1 MRFDGKVA
9 VVTGGAS
16 GIGRKVTEILAAE
29 GAHVVVADMDESLAI
44 AASDEIMERGA
55 KKALPVQV
63 NVGVEEEIVRLA
75 DAVREEFGRADV
87 LVNNAAARVWGPVT
101 EATLESWQHIVAV
114 NLIGVGLV
122 SKHIIPLMAATGGGA
137 IVNISSANG
146 IVGRPGMAQYDAT
159 KAGVLGLTRS
169 MACDHA
175 HQNIRVNAILP
186 GATLTDFHINRAR
199 AAGQEIDPGI
209 TQTHEGGPG
218 ILHRQARPEEIAYPV
233 VFLASD
239 EASFITGACL
249 SPDGGLSA
257 LSGRLS

>member
-1 MRFDGKVA
+1 MRFQGKVA

-16 GIGRKVTEILAAE
+16 GIGRKVSEILAAE
-29 GAHVVVADMDESLAI
+29 GAHVVVADR
-44 AASDEIMERGA
+44 DEILAKETCDALMEAGA
-55 KKALPVQV
+55 RKAIPVRMDV
-63 NVGVEEEIVRLA
+63 AEEADILELARIVQ
-75 DAVREEFGRADV
+75 EEFGRADV

-101 EATLESWQHIVAV
+101 EVTLESWHRITMI
-114 NLIGVGLV
+114 NLISVGMV
-122 SKHIIPLMAATGGGA
+122 SKHIIPLMVASGGGA

-146 IVGRPGMAQYDAT
+146 VVGRPGMAQYDAT

-186 GATLTDFHINRAR
+186 GPTLTDFHKNRAKDEGR
-199 AAGQEIDPGI
+199 EIDPQI
-209 TQTHEGGPG
+209 VEPHEDGPG
-218 ILHRQARPEEIAYPV
+218 IQRRQGRPEEIAHPV

-249 SPDGGLSA
+249 APDGGLSA
-257 LSGRLS
+257 LSGRLG